1 MMPPTMIAFTAL
13 CAVACLV
20 LVGAEIKSWRATRVI
35 SKYVAA
41 GSFIV
46 VGLVGKGTCAKSGA
60 MPGDFATFQMFV
72 GVGLVFGAIGDISL
86 LGKTDRHFL
95 GGLGA
100 FLVGHISY
108 VVAVGTLVSPG
119 DWPSHAGPLA
129 IAPVLVGGAALAWLW
144 PKLGD
149 MRIPVILYVIT
160 IISMVVGALAV
171 LGTES
176 IPPRNRQLLAL
187 GAVLFF
193 ASDLAVARD
202 KFVDASVV
210 NRIWGLPAYF
220 AGQLLIAW
228 SLLPSECV

>member
-1 MMPPTMIAFTAL
+1 MMSATNTMFAFTAL
-13 CAVACLV
+13 CAVACLI
-20 LVGAEIKSWRATRVI
+20 LVGAEVKTWRATRVI

-46 VGLVGKGTCAKSGA
+46 VGLAGKGACATT
-60 MPGDFATFQMFV
+60 GDFATFQMFV

-100 FLVGHISY
+100 FLIGHIAY
-108 VVAVGTLVSPG
+108 VVAVGTLVAPG
-119 DWPSHAGPLA
+119 DWPSHAGALA
-129 IAPVLVGGAALAWLW
+129 IAPVLVGGGALAWLW

-149 MRIPVILYVIT
+149 MRIPVIAYVLT

-176 IPPRNRQLLAL
+176 IPAQNRQLLAL

-228 SLLPSECV
+228 SLLPSECA

>member
-1 MMPPTMIAFTAL
+1 MMSATTTMIAFTAL
-13 CAVACLV
+13 CAAACLV
-20 LVGAEIKSWRATRVI
+20 LVGAEVRSWRATRVI
-35 SKYVAA
+35 AKYVAA

-46 VGLVGKGTCAKSGA
+46 VGVAAKGACTST
-60 MPGDFATFQMFV
+60 GDFATFQMLV

-100 FLVGHISY
+100 FLVGHLAY
-108 VVAVGTLVSPG
+108 VVAIATLVAPG

-129 IAPVLVGGAALAWLW
+129 IAPVLVGGGALAWLW
-144 PKLGD
+144 PKLGP
-149 MRIPVILYVIT
+149 MRLPVIAYVLT
-160 IISMVVGALAV
+160 IVAMVVGALAV
-171 LGTES
+171 FGTDS
-176 IPPRNRQLLAL
+176 IPARNRHLLAL

-193 ASDLAVARD
+193 ASDLSVARD

-210 NRIWGLPAYF
+210 NRVWGLPCYF

-228 SLLPSECV
+228 SLLPSECG